1 MTEPQ
6 FLEIVKQQELKTGKT
21 VVGEKVTH
29 HITLGDGHTLIVMFD
44 RGSMRLTIVKQS
56 TPMAVQVIRRIGR

>member
-21 VVGEKVTH
+21 VVGENVTH
-29 HITLGDGHTLIVMFD
+29 HITFGDRHTLIVMFD
-44 RGSMRLTIVKQS
+44 NPVPPGNFVELQ
-56 TPMAVQVIRRIGR
+56 IRV

>member
-6 FLEIVKQQELKTGKT
+6 FLDVVKQQELKTGKT
-21 VVGEKVTH
+21 VVGEKVTY